1 MVKEEDKINLRDL
14 LGDEGWAEVICARIE
29 DYVANKY
36 KEKNWHASED
46 NIVHTSLQWVEDIIA
61 AGKEEELEN
70 FMSDCILE
78 FVFSSTPEKRA
89 KLLEK
94 I

>member
-1 MVKEEDKINLRDL
+1 MKEEDKVNLRDL

-29 DYVANKY
+29 DFVANKF
-36 KEKNWHASED
+36 KEKNWPVSED
-46 NIVHTSLQWVEDIIA
+46 KVVQTSLQWVEDIIA
-61 AGKEEELEN
+61 AGKEEELEE

-78 FVFSSTPEKRA
+78 FVFSSTPEERA

-94 I
+94 V